1 MGYFEFLNGWRIICL
16 PFEYFRKIVLLTCL
30 RKARTSRD
38 SSLSSFLIR
47 YNTHAPWKTTP
58 TRKQTG
64 GNHHHFFIRIP
75 ILGHVLVHSGDKSHV
90 LVVTVELIWL
100 MFLNIFSSNFFPT
113 LNNLW
118 TNHYQ
123 NCTAFLLDLRCL
135 KWQCSFFSL
144 LLVSNDSKCV

>member
-16 PFEYFRKIVLLTCL
+16 PFEYFRKIVSLTCL

-100 MFLNIFSSNFFPT
+100 MFLNIFSSNFVPRPNKSLRFTRYRRSYVKRPAVVLT
-113 LNNLW
+113 S
-118 TNHYQ
+118 HYQ
-123 NCTAFLLDLRCL
+123 SYTAFLLDLRCL
-135 KWQCSFFSL
+135 K
-144 LLVSNDSKCV
+144 

>member
-16 PFEYFRKIVLLTCL
+16 PFEYFRKIVSLTCL

-64 GNHHHFFIRIP
+64 GNHRHFFIRIP

-113 LNNLW
+113 LNKSLNQPLSKLHCLFAW
-118 TNHYQ
+118 STLFKV
-123 NCTAFLLDLRCL
+123 AMFLFFVATCL
-135 KWQCSFFSL
+135 KW
-144 LLVSNDSKCV
+144 